1 VLMFPLDRLFV
12 GPDGIGGWDHI
23 FTFGPLPPA
32 LRENVA
38 GIPRLGIV
46 GLAIGATISDWIE
59 YRLLSRAL
67 AWRIGRTHLAGRW
80 LSQIAIGC
88 AVTAGVAYVAALMFG
103 DLPALLSLVLVV
115 GPAGA
120 AYLAVTYRLHVPEA
134 EATADRLAAVRRR
147 VRPS

>member
-1 VLMFPLDRLFV
+1 
-12 GPDGIGGWDHI
+12 
-23 FTFGPLPPA
+23 
-32 LRENVA
+32 VA

-80 LSQIAIGC
+80 LPQIAIGC
-88 AVTAGVAYVAALMFG
+88 AVTAAVAYVAVLMFG

-120 AYLAVTYRLHVPEA
+120 TYLAVTHRLHVPEA